1 MSTILGV
8 FACFGDVEVSLITDG
23 IVVIDCLVLQYLTW
37 MLRGVQ
43 RLVPHLTWMLR
54 GVQRPVPHLTWLLRF
69 VRIKLFDLDE
79 IGGTII
85 GLGRL
90 FCDR

>member
-43 RLVPHLTWMLR
+43 R
-54 GVQRPVPHLTWLLRF
+54 PVPHLTWLLRF
-69 VRIKLFDLDE
+69 VRIKLFDLDG

>member
-1 MSTILGV
+1 
-8 FACFGDVEVSLITDG
+8 
-23 IVVIDCLVLQYLTW
+23 

-43 RLVPHLTWMLR
+43 RLVPHLTWM
-54 GVQRPVPHLTWLLRF
+54 LRF

>member
-43 RLVPHLTWMLR
+43 RLVPHLTW
-54 GVQRPVPHLTWLLRF
+54 LLRF
-69 VRIKLFDLDE
+69 VRIKLFDLDG

>member
-43 RLVPHLTWMLR
+43 RLVPHLTW
-54 GVQRPVPHLTWLLRF
+54 LLRF